1 MTMIASQLSNRIGND
16 IARKRTQADKASQ
29 CEQPGSASETH
40 QRHLLTS
47 PIAGV
52 KRKQAS
58 YSGALR
64 SRNALAITET
74 ELKLIAAPAIIG
86 LSSSPKN
93 G

>member
-1 MTMIASQLSNRIGND
+1 MIASQICNRIGND
-16 IARKRTQADKASQ
+16 VTSECTQGDQASERK
-29 CEQPGSASETH
+29 QPRCASETH
-40 QRHLLTS
+40 QSDLLTS
-47 PIAGV
+47 LIAGV

-58 YSGALR
+58 YRRALR

-86 LSSSPKN
+86 LRSKPKN

>member
-1 MTMIASQLSNRIGND
+1 MIASQISNRIGND

-29 CEQPGSASETH
+29 REQPGSASETH
-40 QRHLLTS
+40 QSDLLTS
-47 PIAGV
+47 VIVGV
-52 KRKQAS
+52 KRKQVS
-58 YSGALR
+58 YRRALR